1 MAHKI
6 EADVILIAVYLA
18 TDKTSQAPAV
28 SFLRP
33 QDRWT
38 EMTVWS
44 RDLLGAA
51 ELKLRL
57 EPAEVVALI
66 VTGIP
71 VSKAI
76 RKVLDAYVRE
86 EKV

>member
-6 EADVILIAVYLA
+6 EADVILIVVYLA
-18 TDKTSQAPAV
+18 TDKTSQAPTV

-71 VSKAI
+71 VSKPI
-76 RKVLDAYVRE
+76 RKVFNAHIRE

>member
-1 MAHKI
+1 MAYKI
-6 EADVILIAVYLA
+6 EADIIAIIVRLT

-71 VSKAI
+71 VSKPI

>member
-1 MAHKI
+1 
-6 EADVILIAVYLA
+6 
-18 TDKTSQAPAV
+18 
-28 SFLRP
+28 
-33 QDRWT
+33 
-38 EMTVWS
+38 MTVWS

-51 ELKLRL
+51 ELKLWL